1 MVENMKLER
10 WFNISILEDES
21 QEDYKQR
28 IQDVIEERFNL
39 ANYNSWHRYDCHENN
54 HAIVEVNSEDVI
66 MYRAADKSL
75 FNNSIDRV
83 HNQIE
88 YEDCCEIL
96 RSLLKLAEQDI
107 ATALDG
113 YLSSINLFSTK
124 RNMIVQ
130 IKQKSITGND
140 ISK

>member
-10 WFNISILEDES
+10 WFNISISEDES

-39 ANYNSWHRYDCHENN
+39 ANYNSWYRYDCYENN
-54 HAIVEVNSEDVI
+54 HGIVEVNSEDAI

-83 HNQIE
+83 HNQIK

-107 ATALDG
+107 AIALDG